1 MEPDEEVKKVDSSAV
16 QSWFADQRALQHYT
30 EAVKNV
36 GLWRSEEK
44 VLRQIFSP
52 DQTLLDLGTG
62 TGRVAFGLYEIGYDK
77 VMGVDACRPMIQ
89 EARHLNKLLEYRVSF
104 RVEDAGKLSFEE
116 NLFDGVIFAFNGL
129 MQIPGKAERSQAVKE
144 VFRVLRPGGHF
155 VFTTHDRDHWRLRE
169 FFANQARV
177 WSENKQDPRLREF
190 GDNLFDSREG
200 TIFMHLPDRD
210 EVCSLLD
217 ENGFLLLF
225 DAMREE
231 IANEPSEV
239 RNFADECRF
248 WIARKPDAFSE
259 DDEC

>member
-1 MEPDEEVKKVDSSAV
+1 MDSDAKTTKVDASAV
-16 QSWFADQRALQHYT
+16 QGWFADQRALRHYS

-36 GLWRSEEK
+36 GLWCSEEK

-62 TGRVAFGLYEIGYDK
+62 TGRVAFGLWEIGYDK
-77 VMGVDACRPMIQ
+77 VMGVDSCRPMIQ

-104 RVEDAGKLSFEE
+104 RVEDACKMSFEE

-129 MQIPGKAERSQAVKE
+129 MQIPGEKERSQAVKE
-144 VFRVLRPGGHF
+144 IFRVLRPGGHF
-155 VFTTHDRDHWRLRE
+155 VFTTHDRNHWRLRE
-169 FFANQARV
+169 FFANQAKM

-200 TIFMHLPDRD
+200 TIFMHLPDRE
-210 EVCSLLD
+210 EVRSLLD
-217 ENGFLLLF
+217 ENEFMVLF

-231 IANEPSEV
+231 IANEPPEV
-239 RNFADECRF
+239 RDFADECRF
-248 WIARKPDAFSE
+248 WVARKPDSVSE
-259 DDEC
+259 NDEC